1 MNTPSDTSLLNP
13 QRVIAELQE
22 LRALTGDEHG
32 AQRVAWTST
41 WDKARM
47 WLQEKLAALPV
58 ETHQDAAGNLW
69 ATLQGASDRA
79 LLIGGHLDSVPNGGW
94 LDGCLNTLAGLEILR
109 RLSAEM
115 ATGET
120 LPVTVRLVDWAD
132 EEGARFGHSLLG
144 SSAVSGAL
152 NVAEAAALRDRQG
165 TRLADALALYG
176 VDIYRAKEAGKELA
190 NVVAALEL
198 HIEQGPVLEKLNLP
212 LGAVI
217 STFGVERHSIR
228 FIGQAAHAG
237 STPMDQRRDAL
248 GAAAKLALEIREIGK
263 RNGGVCTCGSVRVV
277 PNIPTAVVGEC
288 HITLDQRHVDAQG
301 LATMLAE
308 AKAAGER
315 FAAEE
320 NVTIEWSPLWRIAPI
335 PFHPE
340 LVDLCDEAIVE
351 TCGQSHRLPSGPLHD
366 AAEVARTGIPTVMMF
381 VQSLRGLS
389 HAKEEDTKLEHIAQS
404 VVALDRLASKTIDWI
419 VGQRTVDSG
428 Q

>member
-1 MNTPSDTSLLNP
+1 MATGSSATVNP
-13 QRVIAELQE
+13 QRVIDELQE
-22 LRALTGDEHG
+22 LRSLTGNAEG

-41 WDKARM
+41 WVEARR
-47 WLQEKLAALPV
+47 WLRAKLAELPV

-69 ATLQGASDRA
+69 TTLRGQSEQT
-79 LLIGGHLDSVPNGGW
+79 LLIGGHIDSVPNGGW
-94 LDGCLNTLAGLEILR
+94 LDGCLNLLAGVEILR
-109 RLSAEM
+109 RLVAEM
-115 ATGET
+115 AAGKP

-144 SSAVSGAL
+144 SSAASGAL
-152 NVAEAAALRDRQG
+152 NVAEAAELRDRDG
-165 TRLADALALYG
+165 LRLGDVLLDHG
-176 VDIYRAKEAGKELA
+176 IDIYRAKEAGRELS
-190 NVVAALEL
+190 NVAASLEL
-198 HIEQGPVLEKLNLP
+198 HIEQGPVLEKLGLP

-228 FIGQAAHAG
+228 FVGQAAHAG

-288 HITLDQRHVDAQG
+288 HITLDQRHVDAAG

-308 AKAAGER
+308 AQAASER

-320 NVTIEWSPLWRIAPI
+320 GVEMTWSHLWRIAPI
-335 PFHPE
+335 PFHPT
-340 LVDLCDEAIVE
+340 LVDLCEAAISE

-389 HAKEEDTKLEHIAQS
+389 HAKEEDTKVEHIAQS
-404 VVALDRLASKTIDWI
+404 VVAFDKLASKTIEWI
-419 VGQRTVDSG
+419 VEQS
-428 Q
+428 

>member
-1 MNTPSDTSLLNP
+1 MLDP
-13 QRVIAELQE
+13 QRVITELQE
-22 LRALTGDEHG
+22 LRVLTGDAQG
-32 AQRVAWTST
+32 AQRVAWTPT
-41 WDKARM
+41 WAKARQ
-47 WLQEKLAALPV
+47 WLQDKLAALPV
-58 ETHQDAAGNLW
+58 EMHQDEAGNLW
-69 ATLQGASDRA
+69 ATLAGRSQQT
-79 LLIGGHLDSVPNGGW
+79 LLIGGHIDSVPNGGW

-109 RLSAEM
+109 RLVVEAE
-115 ATGET
+115 AGKP

-152 NVAEAAALRDRQG
+152 DVEKAAELRDRDG
-165 TRLADALALYG
+165 IRLADALHEHG
-176 VDIYRAKEAGKELA
+176 VDIFNAKAAGKELA
-190 NVVAALEL
+190 NVAAALEL
-198 HIEQGPVLEKLNLP
+198 HIEQGPVLEKLALP

-228 FIGQAAHAG
+228 FVGQAAHAG

-263 RNGGVCTCGSVRVV
+263 RNGGVCTCGSVRVI

-288 HITLDQRHVDAQG
+288 HLTLDQRHVDAAG

-308 AKAAGER
+308 AKVASER

-320 NVTIEWSPLWRIAPI
+320 KVDMAWSHLWRIAPI
-335 PFHPE
+335 PFHPT
-340 LVDLCDEAIVE
+340 LVDLCEEAIIE
-351 TCGQSHRLPSGPLHD
+351 TCGQCHRLPSGPLHD

-389 HAKEEDTKLEHIAQS
+389 HAKEEDTNLEHIAQS
-404 VVALDRLASKTIDWI
+404 VIALDKLADKTIEWI
-419 VGQRTVDSG
+419 VKQ
-428 Q
+428 